1 MADEKK
7 RKSGD
12 PDDEAY
18 VIEDTGESIEDLE
31 HEMEVTAQ
39 EADDTISRRGGV
51 APLPALSGAEGSGAE
66 GTSAAAGEVVSEDLR
81 KLNDRYVRTLAD
93 FENYRKRS
101 EREKDD
107 FRKYA
112 LANLLRDLLPVL
124 DNFDRALE
132 HAEKGDDFHK
142 GTLLIYKQLYD
153 TLQKAGLKPID
164 QTGVRFDPN
173 LHEAVIRED
182 DPSVP
187 SHTVTGVL
195 QKGYFLHDRLLRPA
209 MVKVAVGGPE
219 QRDDI
224 Q

>member
-1 MADEKK
+1 MADDKK

-12 PDDEAY
+12 PDEDAY

-51 APLPALSGAEGSGAE
+51 APLSGAE
-66 GTSAAAGEVVSEDLR
+66 GTSAAAGEVVSDDLR
-81 KLNDRYVRTLAD
+81 KLNDRYLRTLAD

-101 EREKDD
+101 DREKDD

-132 HAEKGDDFHK
+132 HAEEGDDFHK

-173 LHEAVIRED
+173 LHEAV
-182 DPSVP
+182 
-187 SHTVTGVL
+187 
-195 QKGYFLHDRLLRPA
+195 
-209 MVKVAVGGPE
+209 
-219 QRDDI
+219 
-224 Q
+224 